1 MQIQLSDTV
10 ALKLM
15 TTGNITEGL
24 EFSGF
29 GFVEVKENTIYV
41 YDVVVLDIG
50 SEVFTEIDPKTLISL
65 MERQDARN
73 MKLWIHKHPCGDG
86 VPGKH
91 NWSGTDNTTITT
103 APLGGHP
110 EMVKWSCSMVLTPRG
125 WVGRIDNHLKNITHH
140 IEVVPQCREAYV
152 VCDAIQEKKPPRTQL
167 FCGLPRGHEIWGQE
181 YNEFVQVVKERFPES
196 LLGDLGIPLEDM
208 ADFLVDSYYEGD
220 DEMMD
225 SFLDPGVTNHQILR
239 MIKERS
245 VESGSH
251 AAH

>member
-1 MQIQLSDTV
+1 MKIELSDTV

-15 TTGNITEGL
+15 TFGNITEGL

-29 GFVEVKENTIYV
+29 GFVEVKEDTIYV

-50 SEVFTEIDPKTLISL
+50 SEVWTEIDPKTLISL
-65 MERQDARN
+65 MERPDARN
-73 MKLWIHKHPCGDG
+73 MKLWIHRHPLGDG

-91 NWSGTDNTTITT
+91 NWSGTDNTTIST

-125 WVGRIDNHLKNITHH
+125 WVGRIDNHLKNITQH

-152 VCDAIQEKKPPRTQL
+152 VCDAIQEKKPSQVL
-167 FCGLPRGHEIWGQE
+167 VGHVCGHDNWDVG
-181 YNEFVQVVKERFPES
+181 YNDFVQVVKERFPES
-196 LLGDLGIPLEDM
+196 LLNDLGIPLVDM
-208 ADFLVDSYYEGD
+208 VDFLINSYYEGD

-225 SFLDPGVTNHQILR
+225 SFLDPDVANHQILK

-245 VESGSH
+245 ADGSH

>member
-15 TTGNITEGL
+15 TFGNITEGL

-29 GFVEVKENTIYV
+29 GFVEVKDENIFV
-41 YDVVVLDIG
+41 YDVVILDIG
-50 SEVFTEIDPKTLISL
+50 SEVWTEIDPKTLISL
-65 MERQDARN
+65 MERPDARN
-73 MKLWIHKHPCGDG
+73 MKLWVHRHPLGGG
-86 VPGKH
+86 VPGPS
-91 NWSGTDNTTITT
+91 NWSGTDNKTIETV
-103 APLGGHP
+103 PLGGHP

-125 WVGRIDNHLKNITHH
+125 WVGRIDNHLKKLTQH

-152 VCDAIQEKKPPRTQL
+152 VCDAILEKVPRPYI
-167 FCGLPRGHEIWGQE
+167 FPGLSREHEIWGGE
-181 YNEFVQVVKERFPES
+181 YNEFICLVRERFPES
-196 LLGDLGIPLEDM
+196 LLNDLGIPLEDM
-208 ADFLVDSYYEGD
+208 ADFLIDSYYEGD

>member
-1 MQIQLSDTV
+1 MKIQLSDTV

-15 TTGNITEGL
+15 TFGNITEGL

-29 GFVEVKENTIYV
+29 GFVEVKDDTIFV
-41 YDVVVLDIG
+41 YDAVILDIG
-50 SEVFTEIDPKTLISL
+50 SEVWTEIDPKTLISL
-65 MERQDARN
+65 MERPDARN
-73 MKLWIHKHPCGDG
+73 MKLWIHKHPLGDG

-125 WVGRIDNHLKNITHH
+125 WVGRIDNHLKNITQH

-152 VCDAIQEKKPPRTQL
+152 VCDAIQEKKPSQVL
-167 FCGLPRGHEIWGQE
+167 VGHARGQE
-181 YNEFVQVVKERFPES
+181 NWDVGYNDFVQVVKERFPES
-196 LLGDLGIPLEDM
+196 LLNDLGIPLEDM
-208 ADFLVDSYYEGD
+208 TDFLINSYYEGD

-225 SFLDPGVTNHQILR
+225 SFLDPDVANHQILR

-245 VESGSH
+245 ADGSH

>member
-1 MQIQLSDTV
+1 MKIQLSDTV

-15 TTGNITEGL
+15 TFGNITEGL

-29 GFVEVKENTIYV
+29 GFVEVKEDSIYV
-41 YDVVVLDIG
+41 YDVVILDIG
-50 SEVFTEIDPKTLISL
+50 SELWTEIDPKTLLSL
-65 MERQDARN
+65 MERPDARN
-73 MKLWIHKHPCGDG
+73 MKLWIHRHPLGDG

-91 NWSGTDNTTITT
+91 NWSGTDNTTIAT

-125 WVGRIDNHLKNITHH
+125 WVGRIDNHLKNITQH

-152 VCDAIQEKKPPRTQL
+152 VCDAIQEKKPRTQL
-167 FCGLPRGHEIWGQE
+167 FCNRSQEIWGAG
-181 YNEFVQVVKERFPES
+181 YNDFVQLIKERFPES
-196 LLGDLGIPLEDM
+196 LLNDLGIPLVDM
-208 ADFLVDSYYEGD
+208 VDFLINSYYEGD

-225 SFLDPGVTNHQILR
+225 SFLDPDVANHQILR

-245 VESGSH
+245 ADGSH

>member
-1 MQIQLSDTV
+1 MKIQLSDTV

-15 TTGNITEGL
+15 TFGNITEGL

-29 GFVEVKENTIYV
+29 GFVEVKEDTIYV

-50 SEVFTEIDPKTLISL
+50 SEVWTEIDPKTLISL
-65 MERQDARN
+65 MERPDARN
-73 MKLWIHKHPCGDG
+73 MKLWIHRHPLGDG

-91 NWSGTDNTTITT
+91 NWSGTDNNTINT

-125 WVGRIDNHLKNITHH
+125 WVGRIDNHLKNITQH

-152 VCDAIQEKKPPRTQL
+152 VCDAIQEKKPGTQL
-167 FCGLPRGHEIWGQE
+167 ICNLSREIWGVE
-181 YNEFVQVVKERFPES
+181 YNEFIGLVKERFPES
-196 LLGDLGIPLEDM
+196 LLSDLGIPLADM
-208 ADFLVDSYYEGD
+208 TDFLISSYYEGD

-225 SFLDPGVTNHQILR
+225 SFLDPSVTNLQILR
-239 MIKERS
+239 MITERS
-245 VESGSH
+245 TDGSH

>member
-1 MQIQLSDTV
+1 MKIQLSDTV

-15 TTGNITEGL
+15 TFGNITEGL

-29 GFVEVKENTIYV
+29 GFVEVKEDTIYV

-50 SEVFTEIDPKTLISL
+50 SEVWTEIDPKTLISL
-65 MERQDARN
+65 MERPDARN
-73 MKLWIHKHPCGDG
+73 MKLWLHKHPIGDG

-91 NWSGTDNTTITT
+91 NWSGTDNTTIAT

-125 WVGRIDNHLKNITHH
+125 WVGRIDNHLKNLTQH

-152 VCDAIQEKKPPRTQL
+152 VCDAIQEKKPKTQL
-167 FCGLPRGHEIWGQE
+167 FCGLSREHEIWGGE
-181 YNEFVQVVKERFPES
+181 YNEFICLVRERFPES
-196 LLGDLGIPLEDM
+196 LLNDLGIPLEDL
-208 ADFLVDSYYEGD
+208 ADFLIDSYYEGD